1 MMIMALIVLMVG
13 IPFAVLISGIT
24 VWRIWYKS
32 RNRRSPLTT
41 TLIHLPGG
49 SLRYQLDDL
58 NWEIAVCVALTF
70 TVFSV
75 PITIKALSAYYHHYP
90 SLLNGDIWVFPISL
104 IVLAWL
110 VWRAITLINRRQKLL
125 EGLQAEEAVAQ
136 ELMPLLRDG
145 CYLFHDVDAKLFN
158 IDHVIVGPG
167 GVYAVETKSRLKP
180 NSGKDSAKVR
190 YDGSILHFPDWSD
203 TKIVEQA
210 RRQAKWL
217 AEQLSRSTGSSTSVK
232 AVVALPGWYVD
243 VTGKSD
249 VLVINPKNAGF
260 FAKRNKDSLLTEA
273 RISQIVYQV
282 EQLSCVNRT

>member
-1 MMIMALIVLMVG
+1 MAILALVTLIIG
-13 IPFAVLISGIT
+13 IPFLVLMSGIL

-41 TLIHLPGG
+41 TLIHLPGH
-49 SLRYQLDDL
+49 SLRYQLDDM
-58 NWEIAVCVALTF
+58 NWEIAVIVALTF

-75 PITIKALSAYYHHYP
+75 PITIKAISAYYHHYP
-90 SLLNGDIWVFPISL
+90 SLLNGDLWIFPISL

-110 VWRAITLINRRQKLL
+110 VWRAVTLISRRQKLL

-136 ELMPLLRDG
+136 ELQPLLRDG
-145 CYLFHDVDAKLFN
+145 CYIFHDIDAKQFN

-180 NSGKDSAKVR
+180 DAGKDSAKVR
-190 YDGSILHFPDWSD
+190 YDGAVLYFPDWSD
-203 TKIVEQA
+203 TKIIEQA
-210 RRQAKWL
+210 RRQSKWL
-217 AEQLSRSTGSSTSVK
+217 AEQLSRSTGSSTPVK

-249 VLVINPKNAGF
+249 VMVINSKNAGF
-260 FAKRNKDSLLTEA
+260 LAKGNKDSSLTEA
-273 RISQIVYQV
+273 RITQIIYQV
-282 EQLSCVNRT
+282 EQLCHVNEF

>member
-1 MMIMALIVLMVG
+1 MWIIVLIIVLIG
-13 IPFAVLISGIT
+13 IPFLVMISGILI
-24 VWRIWYKS
+24 WRMWYKS

-41 TLIHLPGG
+41 TLIHLPGH
-49 SLRYQLDDL
+49 SLRYQLDDM
-58 NWEIAVCVALTF
+58 NWEIAVIVALTF
-70 TVFSV
+70 TVFSL

-90 SLLNGDIWVFPISL
+90 SLLNGDMWIFPLSL
-104 IVLAWL
+104 IVLTWL
-110 VWRAITLINRRQKLL
+110 VWRAVTLINKRQKLL

-136 ELMPLLRDG
+136 ELLPLLRDG
-145 CYLFHDVDAKLFN
+145 CYIFHDIDAKLFN

-180 NSGKDSAKVR
+180 DTGKDSAKVR

-203 TKIVEQA
+203 TKIIEQA

-217 AEQLSRSTGSSTSVK
+217 AEQLSRSTGSSTPVK

-249 VLVINPKNAGF
+249 VSVINPKNAGF
-260 FAKRNKDSLLTEA
+260 LAKANKDSLLTET
-273 RISQIVYQV
+273 RITQIVYQV
-282 EQLSCVNRT
+282 EQLVHINK